1 MKGNDNMANAIDLL
15 LNANVEDFERPSK
28 IVEIP
33 RLSKILGDKF
43 ELKLKALSINK
54 INKLRMECVNQTTKE
69 VDIPKLQMK
78 MLTEGALD
86 TENETYFFK
95 NKNIQKAYKVP
106 NAEELINK
114 ILVMGEVD
122 FLYDEIDSLSD
133 LSEDIEEIEE
143 EVKN

>member
-1 MKGNDNMANAIDLL
+1 MKGNDDMANAIDLL

-78 MLTEGALD
+78 MLTEGTLD

>member
-1 MKGNDNMANAIDLL
+1 MANAIDLL
-15 LNANVEDFERPSK
+15 LNANIENFERPSK
-28 IVEIP
+28 VVEIP

-54 INKLRMECVNQTTKE
+54 LNKLRMECVNQATKE

-78 MLTEGALD
+78 MLIEGTFD
-86 TENETYFFK
+86 VENDTYFFK
-95 NKNIQKAYKVP
+95 NKNLQKAYKVP

-114 ILVMGEVD
+114 IFVMGEVD
-122 FLYDEIDSLSD
+122 FLYDEIDSLSEI
-133 LSEDIEEIEE
+133 SEDVEE

>member
-1 MKGNDNMANAIDLL
+1 MANAIDLL